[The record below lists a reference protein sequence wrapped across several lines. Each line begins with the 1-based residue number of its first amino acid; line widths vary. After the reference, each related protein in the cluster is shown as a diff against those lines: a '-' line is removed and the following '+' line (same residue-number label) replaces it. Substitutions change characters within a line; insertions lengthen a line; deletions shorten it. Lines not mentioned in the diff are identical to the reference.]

1 MGGDGFLHSNRPP
14 STHRKMSLVDQLI
27 HLPPCHYCV
36 RQQLREKRGSE
47 ITQVQLLGAEE
58 HREEIS
64 CDDDG
69 STLELDSEF
78 SRYVQIPKSA
88 FRSFP

>member
-1 MGGDGFLHSNRPP
+1 
-14 STHRKMSLVDQLI
+14 MSLVDQLI

-64 CDDDG
+64 CDDITDDDG
-69 STLELDSEF
+69 SMLELDSEF